1 MGYAMSGIFR
11 DDRGRLRAV
20 PGAFPP
26 LLADFLETDVRENP
40 GHCDRLLANLAEAR
54 RGKPFEAYGN
64 LYALAAGADGAV
76 IENGSDETVPP
87 LRLSLDTLEKA
98 LTAWRAAMA

>member
-1 MGYAMSGIFR
+1 VATTGIYR
-11 DDRGRLRAV
+11 DDRGRMHAV

-40 GHCDRLLANLAEAR
+40 GRCDQLLEDLAEAR

-64 LYALAAGADGAV
+64 LYVLGAGPDGAV
-76 IENGSDETVPP
+76 IKNGYDETTPP
-87 LRLSLDTLEKA
+87 LRLSLDTVEQA
-98 LTAWRAAMA
+98 LTAWRAAME

>member
-1 MGYAMSGIFR
+1 MATRGIFR
-11 DDRGRLRAV
+11 DDRGRLRVV

-40 GHCDRLLANLAEAR
+40 GHCGQLLEDLAAAR

-64 LYALAAGADGAV
+64 LYVLGAGADGAV
-76 IENGSDETVPP
+76 IENGYDDSAPSLVVTLDE
-87 LRLSLDTLEKA
+87 LEAA
-98 LTAWRAAMA
+98 LETWRRAIS

>member
-1 MGYAMSGIFR
+1 LATKGIFR
-11 DDRGRLRAV
+11 DDRSRLRAV

-40 GHCDRLLANLAEAR
+40 GRCDRLLADLAEAR

-64 LYALAAGADGAV
+64 LYVLAVGPDGAV

-87 LRLSLDTLEKA
+87 LRISLDTLEKA

>member
-1 MGYAMSGIFR
+1 MATRGIFR
-11 DDRGRLRAV
+11 DDRGRLRVV

-40 GHCDRLLANLAEAR
+40 GHCGQLLEDLAAAR

-64 LYALAAGADGAV
+64 LYVLSAGPDGAV
-76 IENGSDETVPP
+76 IENGYDETVRP
-87 LRLSLDTLEKA
+87 LRLSLDALEQA
-98 LTAWRAAMA
+98 LNAWRAVME